1 LTETEEYAREYFQE
15 QDASNT
21 EYWRRFGTPLDWA
34 GKRVLEVGCG
44 HGAMSVE
51 IAEAG
56 AQVLGVDLD
65 EGRIAFANRNLVQRF
80 PHLLDR
86 LTFRAVEATSL
97 PVDQPFDVI
106 VSKDT
111 FEHVADVATLLKALG
126 ERLVRPHGLIYAGFS
141 PLYYSPFGDHGRT
154 GLKVPWAHA
163 FLPRRVVF
171 AAAARHNGHPVGSL
185 LDIGLNGNTP
195 AQFRAAFDDSGL
207 RLVDIAYNRGD
218 KRLLPVL
225 EKVRKGFPRLDRFAT
240 VSIYA
245 VFGVSSAWPN
255 RGPGDS

>member
-1 LTETEEYAREYFQE
+1 MTETEEYARVYFEDQE
-15 QDASNT
+15 ASNK
-21 EYWRRFGTPLDWA
+21 EYWRRFGAPLDWA
-34 GKRVLEVGCG
+34 GRRVLEVGCG
-44 HGAMSVE
+44 HGAMSIE

-56 AQVLGVDLD
+56 AEVLGVDLD
-65 EGRIAFANRNLVQRF
+65 EGRIAFANRNLTRRF

-86 LTFRAVEATSL
+86 VTFRAVEATSL
-97 PVDQPFDVI
+97 PVDEPFDVI

-163 FLPRRVVF
+163 ALPRRVVL
-171 AAAARHNGHPVGSL
+171 AAAARQNGRPVGSL

-195 AQFRAAFDDSGL
+195 DQFRAAFDDSGL

-218 KRLLPVL
+218 KRLLPAL
-225 EKVRKGFPRLDRFAT
+225 EKARKRFRRLDRFTT

-245 VFGVSSAWPN
+245 VFGVAAA
-255 RGPGDS
+255 

>member
-1 LTETEEYAREYFQE
+1 MTESEDYALHYFAE
-15 QDASNT
+15 QRASNT
-21 EYWRRFGTPLDWA
+21 EYWRRFGTTSDWA
-34 GKRVLEVGCG
+34 GKRVLEIGCG

-51 IAEAG
+51 IAQAG
-56 AQVLGVDLD
+56 AIVLGVDLD
-65 EGRIAFANRNLVQRF
+65 EGRVSFANRNLAQRF

-86 LTFRAVEATSL
+86 LRFQAVDAASL
-97 PVDQPFDVI
+97 PLDQRFDVI

-111 FEHVADVATLLKALG
+111 FEHVADVAKLLKALG
-126 ERLVRPHGLIYAGFS
+126 ERLVRPDGLIYAGFS

-163 FLPRRVVF
+163 ALPKRWVY

-185 LDIGLNGNTP
+185 LDVGLNGHTP
-195 AQFRAAFDDSGL
+195 EEFRAAFDNSGL

-218 KRLLPVL
+218 KRLLPAL
-225 EKVRKGFPRLDRFAT
+225 EKARERFRRLDRFTT

-245 VFGVSSAWPN
+245 VLGVGSS
-255 RGPGDS
+255 

>member
-1 LTETEEYAREYFQE
+1 LTETEEYARQYFDE
-15 QDASNT
+15 QDASNG
-21 EYWRRFGTPLDWA
+21 EYWRRFGTTLDWA
-34 GKRVLEVGCG
+34 GKRVLELGCG

-51 IAEAG
+51 IAQAG
-56 AQVLGVDLD
+56 ATVLGVDLD
-65 EGRIAFANRNLVQRF
+65 PGRIAFANLTVAQRF

-86 LTFRAVEATSL
+86 LTFRAVDAASL
-97 PVDQPFDVI
+97 PVDQKFDVI

-111 FEHVADVATLLKALG
+111 FEHVADVAALLKALG
-126 ERLVRPHGLIYAGFS
+126 ERLARPDGLIYAGFS

-163 FLPRRVVF
+163 AFPRRLVY
-171 AAAARHNGHPVGSL
+171 AAATRHNRHPVESL

-195 AQFRAAFDDSGL
+195 DQFREAFDNSGL

-225 EKVRKGFPRLDRFAT
+225 EKARKRFPRLDRFTT

-245 VFGVSSAWPN
+245 VFGVCSS
-255 RGPGDS
+255 